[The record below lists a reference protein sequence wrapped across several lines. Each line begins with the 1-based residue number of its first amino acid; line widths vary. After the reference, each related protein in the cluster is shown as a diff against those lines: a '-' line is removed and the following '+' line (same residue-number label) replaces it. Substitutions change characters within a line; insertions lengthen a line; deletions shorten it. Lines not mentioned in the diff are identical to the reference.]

1 MVLWPTFF
9 SNLFHTLWFGKR
21 ILCDY
26 KMKFKNTREI
36 LFVVTHVITAV
47 TFTLQ
52 RVGLMKKGKQQKCS
66 SFSKLSLSNV
76 AFVSKV
82 SITLFPFLSIY
93 LTYLFL
99 TCIIMCLYSIGKY
112 WNWISKHGWIW
123 IPILFYI
130 WLHFYPK
137 RLWQFVTT
145 YKYNIYIV
153 YKQNS

>member
-1 MVLWPTFF
+1 MRFSLKRNAIFLSTHVSFNSFYPYSYSVHSKWVCYLPSSPT
-9 SNLFHTLWFGKR
+9 SS
-21 ILCDY
+21 ILCDLERGSSMNI
-26 KMKFKNTREI
+26 KLNLKIFVRF
-36 LFVVTHVITAV
+36 LFVVTYVLTAV

-112 WNWISKHGWIW
+112 
-123 IPILFYI
+123 
-130 WLHFYPK
+130 
-137 RLWQFVTT
+137 
-145 YKYNIYIV
+145 
-153 YKQNS
+153 